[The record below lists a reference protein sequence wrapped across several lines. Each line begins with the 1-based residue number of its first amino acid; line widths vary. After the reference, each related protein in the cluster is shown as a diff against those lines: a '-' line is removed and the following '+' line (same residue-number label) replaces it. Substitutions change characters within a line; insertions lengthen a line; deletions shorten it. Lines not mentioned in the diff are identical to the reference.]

1 MPSLRKK
8 KKIKKI
14 LLSLKNFPILCL
26 MIIICTLRVSRELEF
41 TFLQEDPKFDV
52 NIKLLPF
59 LTLCQNAQTSPDARG
74 LSYKK
79 N

>member
-1 MPSLRKK
+1 
-8 KKIKKI
+8 
-14 LLSLKNFPILCL
+14 

-41 TFLQEDPKFDV
+41 TFLREDPKFDV
-52 NIKLLPF
+52 NTKLLPF
-59 LTLCQNAQTSPDARG
+59 PTLCQNAQASPDARG